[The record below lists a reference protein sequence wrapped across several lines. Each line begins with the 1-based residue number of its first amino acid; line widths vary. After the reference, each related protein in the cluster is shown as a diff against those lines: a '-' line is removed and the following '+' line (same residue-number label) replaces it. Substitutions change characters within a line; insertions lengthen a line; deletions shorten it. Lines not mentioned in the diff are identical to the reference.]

1 MKIKIFSKTDINK
14 VLFHNSNGSYSIY
27 GDSSYLLSLNADQSI
42 EIYKSDNKLTIDFNN
57 VNIGSFDKIRV
68 IQEF

>member
-1 MKIKIFSKTDINK
+1 MGPIQYMN
-14 VLFHNSNGSYSIY
+14 
-27 GDSSYLLSLNADQSI
+27 SSYLLSLNADQSI

-68 IQEF
+68 IQDSLNSSINISVFDKRIK